1 VSAVIISL
9 PNEGHGSSMSQN
21 DLIHLDSNF
30 KNWQESRGAELKDV
44 DPYVYYCAEQFLKPF
59 DLNDE
64 EIAYGI
70 VDGGNDG
77 GIDAIYFIVNRDM
90 LVRDDT
96 DVDPKTVTRVRL
108 VAMQMKNSGGF
119 SPVEI
124 DKLFFFTDDLLDLS
138 KPASAF
144 TAKYNKRLLE
154 IMHTFKQQYLRVAGR
169 FPSVSVDYY
178 YITRGDEVKAD
189 AKAKDAVD
197 RLQTKV
203 KEHLNKATST
213 FNFVNAQALLEQ
225 VMKRPPTG
233 REVVWAE
240 PPLQLA
246 EGYVGTVKLR
256 DFYAF
261 LRDEDGELADRI
273 FEANVRGFQQE
284 TPVNVQ
290 IGESLRADNPP
301 NFWLLNNGITVIAE
315 SVSNAGHKRLSLED
329 PQIVNGLQTSREIFS
344 YFTEKKPGSED
355 RSILVKVIET
365 KDAVVSDAVIKATNS
380 QNKMPAASLRATDP
394 IHHQIEDLF
403 KQYGFYYDRRK
414 GYYKDKGKPASRIIS
429 VVALL
434 QAVVSIVLQRP
445 DDARARPSDYINQDA
460 KYESVFGLN
469 SIPLGVYLA
478 CIQIVRRVEEFLRT
492 TDLEAGDKRN
502 LKYYIAFYTVCRLT
516 GTREP
521 SIDEIQDIGLETIYD
536 GMLAQSLRVVRE
548 KYERLG
554 GDDSVAKGS
563 DFLKQLRTRMART
576 FARQTN

>member
-1 VSAVIISL
+1 VLAVIISL
-9 PNEGHGSSMSQN
+9 PNKGLGSSMSQN
-21 DLIHLDSNF
+21 DLIHLESNF
-30 KNWQESRGAELKDV
+30 KNWQEGRGAELTDV

-77 GIDAIYFIVNRDM
+77 GIDTIYFIVNRDM

-108 VAMQMKNSGGF
+108 LMMQMKNSGGF
-119 SPVEI
+119 SPIEI

-138 KPASAF
+138 KPASSFA
-144 TAKYNKRLLE
+144 AKYNKRLLE

-178 YITRGDEVKAD
+178 YITRGDEVKPD
-189 AKAKDAVD
+189 AKCKESVD
-197 RLQTKV
+197 RVQDKV
-203 KEHLNKATST
+203 REHLNKATST
-213 FNFVNAQALLEQ
+213 FHFINAQALLEQ
-225 VMKRPPTG
+225 VMKRPPTA
-233 REVVWAE
+233 RPLVWAE
-240 PPLQLA
+240 APLQLA
-246 EGYVGTVKLR
+246 EGYIGTVKLR

-261 LRDEDGELADRI
+261 LKDDDGDLADRI
-273 FEANVRGFQQE
+273 FESNVRGFQQE
-284 TPVNVQ
+284 TPVNIQ
-290 IGESLRADNPP
+290 IGASLRADAPP
-301 NFWLLNNGITVIAE
+301 NFWLLNNGITIIAE

-344 YFTEKKPGSED
+344 YFSDQKPGVED
-355 RSILVKVIET
+355 RSILIKVIET

-414 GYYKDKGKPASRIIS
+414 GYYKDKGKPASKIIS
-429 VVALL
+429 VIGLL

-445 DDARARPSDYINQDA
+445 DDARARPSDYINQDT
-460 KYESVFGLN
+460 KYELVFGLN

-502 LKYYIAFYTVCRLT
+502 LKYYIAFYAVCRLT

-521 SIDEIQDIGLETIYD
+521 TIEQIQKIDLEKID
-536 GMLAQSLRVVRE
+536 DALLAQSLKVVKE
-548 KYERLG
+548 KYQRLG
-554 GDDSVAKGS
+554 ADDSAAKGS
-563 DFLKQLRTRMART
+563 DFLRQLRTRMARS
-576 FARQTN
+576 FAVKK

>member
-1 VSAVIISL
+1 
-9 PNEGHGSSMSQN
+9 MSHN
-21 DLIHLDSNF
+21 DLIHLESNF
-30 KNWQESRGAELKDV
+30 KNWQESRGEDLKDA
-44 DPYVYYCAEQFLKPF
+44 DAYVYYCAEQFLKHF

-108 VAMQMKNSGGF
+108 IIMQMKNSGGF
-119 SPVEI
+119 SPIEI
-124 DKLFFFTDDLLDLS
+124 DKQYFFTDDLLDLS
-138 KPASAF
+138 KPASSF
-144 TAKYNKRLLE
+144 TTKYNKRLIE

-169 FPSVSVDYY
+169 FPVVSVDYY
-178 YITRGDEVKAD
+178 YITRGDEVKPD
-189 AKAKDAVD
+189 AKANESVD
-197 RLQTKV
+197 RLQAKV
-203 KEHLNKATST
+203 KEHLNKATS
-213 FNFVNAQALLEQ
+213 NFHFINAQALLEQ
-225 VMKRPPTG
+225 VMKRPPTA
-233 REVVWAE
+233 RPLVWAE
-240 PPLQLA
+240 APLQLA
-246 EGYVGTVKLR
+246 EGYIGTVKLR

-261 LRDEDGELADRI
+261 LRDDDGELADRI
-273 FEANVRGFQQE
+273 FESNVRGFQQA

-290 IGESLRADNPP
+290 IGASLRANGAP

-344 YFTEKKPGSED
+344 YFTQASPVNED
-355 RSILVKVIET
+355 RSILMKVIET
-365 KDAVVSDAVIKATNS
+365 RDPVVGDAVIKATNS

-414 GYYKDKGKPASRIIS
+414 GYYKDKGKPASKIIS
-429 VVALL
+429 VIGLL

-469 SIPLGVYLA
+469 SIPLGVYLT
-478 CIQIVRRVEEFLRT
+478 CIQIIRRVEEFLRT
-492 TDLEAGDKRN
+492 TELEAGDKRN
-502 LKYYIAFYTVCRLT
+502 LKYYIAFYAICRLT

-521 SIDEIQDIGLETIYD
+521 SIEAIQKIDLEAIDDT
-536 GMLAQSLRVVRE
+536 LLSQSLKAVQE
-548 KYERLG
+548 KYLRLG
-554 GDDSVAKGS
+554 ADDTAAKGT
-563 DFLKQLRTRMART
+563 DFLRQLRTLMVRT
-576 FARQTN
+576 FARKIKTKSA